1 MKVFL
6 VNPPEYLGVAQV
18 REGRCMQRAG
28 AWTSVWPPLSL
39 ALTAAVLRR
48 AGHQVLLHDCIVENI
63 SREKLAQIARG
74 FKPEWCIF
82 NSATPSIAGD
92 METVDAL
99 KNALPACRMA
109 VLGIHPTAL
118 PEETFALSRHLEV
131 IIMGEPEQTALELIS
146 AADLGSVAGIS
157 YRAAGMIKHNP
168 PRPAIEE
175 LDRLPFPAWD
185 LIRRDLYKLPLSD
198 QPFLLLA
205 TNRGCP
211 FHCRFCADHVYYGRR
226 LRKFS
231 AKRIVDEI
239 EHDIKEIGVKE
250 FLFWAESFTLDRQHA
265 LAVAREIISRKL
277 DIGWVCNS
285 RVDQVDREMLEAF
298 KRAGCW
304 MIGYGVESGSQR
316 VLDLMNKGTTLE
328 QTRAA
333 VAAAQAAGLQ
343 VTAHVMIG
351 YPGET
356 SKEIEQTIALVKE
369 LRFDFAQ
376 FYAAVPFP
384 GSELYAEARDKGMIE
399 SGDWRYYEQ
408 NFCVIRTDQLE
419 PRQVERW
426 RNRAFREFYL
436 RPGQMVKTMAHLR
449 TPGAW
454 RQALK
459 AVWEFRKWAG

>member
-1 MKVFL
+1 
-6 VNPPEYLGVAQV
+6 
-18 REGRCMQRAG
+18 MQRAG

-48 AGHQVLLHDCIVENI
+48 AGHQVRLNDCIVENL
-63 SREKLAQIARG
+63 SREGLAESARN
-74 FKPEWCIF
+74 FKPDWCLF

-92 METVDAL
+92 TETVDAL
-99 KNALPACRMA
+99 KTAFPACRMA

-118 PEETFALSRHLEV
+118 PEETFALSKHLEV
-131 IIMGEPEQTALELIS
+131 IIKGEPEQTALELMS
-146 AADLGSVAGIS
+146 TVDLDSVAGIS
-157 YRAAGMIKHNP
+157 YRINGIIKHNP
-168 PRPAIEE
+168 PRPALED

-185 LIRRDLYKLPLSD
+185 LIQRDLYKLPLSD
-198 QPFLLLA
+198 KPFLLLA

-211 FHCRFCADHVYYGRR
+211 FNCKFCADHVYYGRR

-231 AKRIVDEI
+231 PQRIVDEI
-239 EHDIKEIGVKE
+239 EHDVKELGISE

-265 LAVAREIISRKL
+265 LSVANEIIARKL

-285 RVDQVDREMLEAF
+285 RVNQVDREMLEAF

-304 MIGYGVESGSQR
+304 MIGFGIESGSQR
-316 VLDLMNKGTTLE
+316 VLDLMHKGTTVE
-328 QTRAA
+328 QSREA
-333 VAAAQAAGLQ
+333 VKTAQEAGLQ

-356 SKEIEQTIALVKE
+356 ADEIKQTIALVKE
-369 LRFDFAQ
+369 LNFDFAQ

-384 GSELYAEARDKGMIE
+384 GSELYAEVKANGMTITD
-399 SGDWRYYEQ
+399 DWRYYEQ

-419 PRQVERW
+419 PRQVERL
-426 RNRAFREFYL
+426 RNRAFRGFYL
-436 RPGQMVKTMAHLR
+436 RPGQIIKTISHLR

-459 AVWEFRKWAG
+459 AVWEFKDWAG

>member
-1 MKVFL
+1 MKVL
-6 VNPPEYLGVAQV
+6 LINPPAYLGVSQV

-48 AGHQVLLHDCIVENI
+48 AGHQVRLNDCIVENI
-63 SREKLAQIARG
+63 SREGLAEIARD
-74 FKPEWCIF
+74 FKPDWCLF

-92 METVDAL
+92 METVDVL
-99 KNALPACRMA
+99 KKALPACRMA

-118 PEETFALSRHLEV
+118 PEETFALSQQLEV

-146 AADLGSVAGIS
+146 ADALDNVAGIS
-157 YRAAGMIKHNP
+157 YRKNGIIKHNP
-168 PRPAIEE
+168 PRPAIED
-175 LDRLPFPAWD
+175 LDSLPFPAWD
-185 LIRRDLYKLPLSD
+185 LIQRDLYKLPLSD
-198 QPFLLLA
+198 KPFLLLA

-211 FHCRFCADHVYYGRR
+211 FKCKFCADHVYYGRK

-231 AKRIVDEI
+231 PQRIVDEI

-265 LAVAREIISRKL
+265 IAVAEEIISRKL
-277 DIGWVCNS
+277 EIGWVCNS

-304 MIGYGVESGSQR
+304 MIGFGVESGSQR
-316 VLDLMNKGTTLE
+316 MLDLMRKGTTLE
-328 QTRAA
+328 QSREA
-333 VAAAQAAGLQ
+333 VKTAQEAGLQ

-356 SKEIEQTIALVKE
+356 AGEIKQTIALVKE
-369 LRFDFAQ
+369 LKFDFAQ

-384 GSELYAEARDKGMIE
+384 GSELFREVKAKGMTTTD
-399 SGDWRYYEQ
+399 DWRYYEQ

-426 RNRAFREFYL
+426 RNKAFREFYL
-436 RPGQMVKTMAHLR
+436 RPGQIIKTMAHLR

-459 AVWEFRKWAG
+459 AIWEFKDWAG